1 MKELGGEEECDV
13 TYFPKPYVM
22 LSNSAT
28 EKCKN
33 GVEVCKTQNS
43 YFEIQT
49 KIYRFYYY
57 ILSYLNSESFSIGF
71 AKVC

>member
-43 YFEIQT
+43 NFEIQT

-57 ILSYLNSESFSIGF
+57 TLSYSTFESFSTNF
-71 AKVC
+71 ASV